1 MFSRVFNFTIKIYF
15 FTLINPFQPSVSSHI
30 ETSHL
35 IFTTNAVTGKFI
47 TSNSKYIFQVKIWK
61 NCGAFYPKHLIKI
74 AQSLAFP
81 TKQGPFQEEKSQNLL
96 RKWYKTRT
104 CSFFEIQKFTEKE
117 EKIQTSTEKIAN
129 SVDHIIPVPQ
139 GSIAALIIEKSG
151 SHLIRSLMIRQFHNK
166 ITFVKSGKLIA
177 SEERLVD
184 GFNERFV
191 IIVPILVSNMSF
203 P

>member
-1 MFSRVFNFTIKIYF
+1 M
-15 FTLINPFQPSVSSHI
+15 
-30 ETSHL
+30 
-35 IFTTNAVTGKFI
+35 
-47 TSNSKYIFQVKIWK
+47 
-61 NCGAFYPKHLIKI
+61 
-74 AQSLAFP
+74 
-81 TKQGPFQEEKSQNLL
+81 
-96 RKWYKTRT
+96 
-104 CSFFEIQKFTEKE
+104 
-117 EKIQTSTEKIAN
+117 
-129 SVDHIIPVPQ
+129 PQ

-177 SEERLVD
+177 SEGRLVD